1 MAFRNVLLLCCAA
14 IVITFGLVHG
24 CKNTGTE
31 PPPQLPPGFGVSE
44 NPVCL
49 LASMSLP
56 LTISGGTQPY
66 VIVDSGNTT
75 VAAVSISGTTL
86 TIQGIAAG
94 SDTVVIGDNGSPQL
108 LVNINITVSTV
119 SFLTQIQPIFT
130 NNCVNA
136 GCHPGGGAPF
146 SLESGQSY
154 GNLVNVTS
162 TASPSCSGQL
172 RVKPFSATESVLYR
186 RISGTTCGS
195 RMPLGG
201 GSLSPTNQNLIRDW
215 INQGACSR

>member
-1 MAFRNVLLLCCAA
+1 MAFRNFMFLCCATL
-14 IVITFGLVHG
+14 VITIGLVHG
-24 CKNTGTE
+24 CKDTGTE
-31 PPPQLPPGFGVSE
+31 PPPPPPPTFGVGE

-119 SFLTQIQPIFT
+119 SFPTQIQPIFT

-146 SLESGQSY
+146 SLQVGQSY
-154 GNLVNVTS
+154 GNLVNATS
-162 TASPSCSGQL
+162 TASPLCSGQF

-186 RISGTTCGS
+186 RISGTICGR
-195 RMPLGG
+195 RMPVG
-201 GSLSPTNQNLIRDW
+201 GSLLTADQNLIRDW